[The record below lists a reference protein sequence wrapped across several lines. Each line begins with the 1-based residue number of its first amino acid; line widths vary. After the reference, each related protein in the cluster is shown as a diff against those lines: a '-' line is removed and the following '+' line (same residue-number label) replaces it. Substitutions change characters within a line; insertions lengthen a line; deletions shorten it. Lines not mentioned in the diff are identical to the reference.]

1 MNQNVNYFVMQTLQF
16 TLLVHIIFLGISNL
30 HYLLSLHF
38 WHTHKLFHDFEPAL
52 FSAKNDQ
59 M

>member
-1 MNQNVNYFVMQTLQF
+1 MNQNENVNYFVMQTLQF

-38 WHTHKLFHDFEPAL
+38 WHTHKIFH
-52 FSAKNDQ
+52 
-59 M
+59 